1 MRAAVATFIASGL
14 ALATAAGCVG
24 HITGGDDA
32 GEELPPDE
40 PRNVC
45 SAGEADVAG
54 PRLLRRL
61 TSREYTASVRAVFG
75 LSAAEWTG
83 PSLPAD
89 PAGRNG
95 FTNNVDRLL
104 VDESYAAALETTAE
118 GVADALILPAR
129 LGQVLPCA
137 TAGGA
142 TCARTFLDTVGRRVY
157 RRPLT
162 DDERARYIALY
173 ERVSAQDDFATWV
186 RWATVAMLSSPH
198 FVYRSE
204 LGDRDGDTYRL
215 TGYEL
220 ATALSFAF
228 TGAPPTDGL
237 LDRAASGALDTPEG
251 LASAAREL
259 ALDPST
265 GRARPAMR
273 TVFQGFTDQWLGLSS
288 LANLVKS
295 GEAFPG
301 FTAEIRASMGRE
313 TSAFIDSVVF
323 EQQGGVA
330 DLLTSPTSVVD
341 ASLAQFYG
349 WPATG
354 TGATTR
360 PDGWGVGLLAQ
371 GSLLAINAGNTATS
385 PTQRG
390 ALIRERLLCA
400 EIPPPPPVVGDL
412 PPPTGTQTTRQR
424 YEQHTANPSCS
435 GCHQLMD
442 PIGFA
447 FEHLDA
453 TGRYRATE
461 NGVNIDATGYIAGL
475 EQQVT
480 FDGPTELAG
489 ALAAESETAVCMAS
503 FMASS
508 AFGLDHHDSE
518 CLVSSLADQLAR
530 DEITIVDFYVGLT
543 STRHFTRRT
552 D

>member
-1 MRAAVATFIASGL
+1 VRAVVASCAAGL
-14 ALATAAGCVG
+14 LLATACVG
-24 HITGGDDA
+24 HITGGDD

-45 SAGEADVAG
+45 ASGDADIAG

-75 LSAAEWTG
+75 LSTTEWAG

-104 VDESYAAALETTAE
+104 VDESYAAALETSGEA
-118 GVADALILPAR
+118 VADAVVAPAR

-137 TAGGA
+137 AGGGEP
-142 TCARTFLDTVGRRVY
+142 CARTYLDTIGRRVY

-162 DDERARYIALY
+162 DDERGRYLALY
-173 ERVSAQDDFATWV
+173 DRVVAQDDFATWV

-204 LGDRDGDTYRL
+204 LGVRDGDTYRL
-215 TGYEL
+215 DGYEL
-220 ATALSFAF
+220 ATALAF
-228 TGAPPTDGL
+228 TLTGAPPTDAL
-237 LDRAASGALDTPEG
+237 LDRAGAGALDTPEG
-251 LASAAREL
+251 LAAAAREL
-259 ALDPST
+259 ALDGAS

-273 TVFQGFTDQWLGLSS
+273 DVFQRFTDQWLGLSS

-295 GEAFPG
+295 GEVFPAFS
-301 FTAEIRASMGRE
+301 AEIRGAMGRE
-313 TSAFIDSVVF
+313 TAAFIDHVVF
-323 EQQGGVA
+323 EEDGGVA
-330 DLLTSPTSVVD
+330 DLLTAPTSVVEPNL
-341 ASLAQFYG
+341 ASYYG
-349 WPATG
+349 WPATSG
-354 TGATTR
+354 PTTR
-360 PDGWGVGLLAQ
+360 PEGWGVGLLAQ

-385 PTQRG
+385 PTLRG
-390 ALIRERLLCA
+390 VLIRERLLCG
-400 EIPPPPPVVGDL
+400 EMPPPPPTVGDL
-412 PPPTGTQTTRQR
+412 PPPTGAETTRQR
-424 YEQHTANPSCS
+424 YEQHVADPACA

-442 PIGFA
+442 PLGFA

-461 NGVNIDATGYIAGL
+461 NGFPIDATGSITGL
-475 EQQVT
+475 GPSVA
-480 FDGPTELAG
+480 FDGPTELAS
-489 ALAAESETAVCMAS
+489 ALASEPETAVCMAS
-503 FMASS
+503 FMAS
-508 AFGLDHHDSE
+508 AAYGLDHHDSA

-530 DEITIVDFYVGLT
+530 DELSIVDFYVGLT
-543 STRHFTRRT
+543 ATRHFTRRT